1 MGTVLRDKCR
11 QVRQFVATYL
21 SRRELDTKGFMILKL
36 LVVAMIIGT
45 LSTMVAPSLQR
56 VREKAFVP
64 VAIAKIGIISSELA
78 IYIETEFEPP
88 ASLAAIDRNSGAIS
102 GGSQQAYGSPV
113 ARPSVRLRPVRHM
126 RRLIPER
133 EPRQKW
139 REPRQNDGESRR
151 IDDRSQRTD
160 RTECGP
166 GDPARGY
173 SGGVRSVRKCPS
185 PRFPLS
191 HRAPQSSSAAQFGT
205 NGINYRATK
214 AAS

>member
-11 QVRQFVATYL
+11 KVRQFVATYL

-36 LVVAMIIGT
+36 HVVAMIIGT

-56 VREKAFVP
+56 VREKAFVA
-64 VAIAKIGIISSELA
+64 VAIAKIRIISSELA
-78 IYIETEFEPP
+78 IYIETEFEHRRAWPQSIGTPGPSP
-88 ASLAAIDRNSGAIS
+88 AG
-102 GGSQQAYGSPV
+102 
-113 ARPSVRLRPVRHM
+113 PSKLTVRLRPVRHM

-139 REPRQNDGESRR
+139 REPRQNDGESRGHSRR
-151 IDDRSQRTD
+151 IDDRSQ

-166 GDPARGY
+166 GDPARGD
-173 SGGVRSVRKCPS
+173 SGGVRSVRECPS

>member
-21 SRRELDTKGFMILKL
+21 SRRELDTKGFTILKL

-56 VREKAFVP
+56 VREKAFVA
-64 VAIAKIGIISSELA
+64 VAIAKIRIISSELA

-133 EPRQKW
+133 EPRQND
-139 REPRQNDGESRR
+139 RESRRQSRR

-166 GDPARGY
+166 GYPARGD
-173 SGGVRSVRKCPS
+173 SGGVRSVRECPS

>member
-21 SRRELDTKGFMILKL
+21 SRRELDTKGFTILKL

-56 VREKAFVP
+56 VREKAFVA
-64 VAIAKIGIISSELA
+64 VAIANIRVISSELG

-133 EPRQKW
+133 EPRQ
-139 REPRQNDGESRR
+139 NDGESRRQSRR

-160 RTECGP
+160 RAECGP
-166 GDPARGY
+166 GDPARGD
-173 SGGVRSVRKCPS
+173 SGGVRSVRECPS